1 MPSELSSE
9 LQLLEQW
16 IPEQMEPGTLFLL
29 ENAGALGDAKDPY
42 WAVLACPGCGALGLI
57 TRAQF
62 VGLQS
67 MICGSDN
74 CSLEYFLHGDEIEYR
89 KPS

>member
-1 MPSELSSE
+1 MSSE

-29 ENAGALGDAKDPY
+29 ENAGSLGDARDPY
-42 WAVLACPGCGALGLI
+42 CAVLACPGCGALGLI
-57 TRAQF
+57 TRTQF
-62 VGLQS
+62 AGLQS

-74 CSLEYFLHGDEIEYR
+74 CSLEYYLRGEEIEYR
-89 KPS
+89 KPH